1 MAPFPDEYEVSSLLP
16 YLRRDALVRLCLTS
30 PDPSVAEGGYPFFVL
45 DDSDPTT
52 RLVSGR
58 FVTSGGSVL
67 KRVFLLM
74 QRDAYL
80 PSNDAPWPLANP
92 DVDAAWRKA
101 FSLYQEEGERAPSLV
116 LAGQTGPEGDFRPF
130 SSLFYCTARDVFF
143 HPPCPVCGRPLRL
156 CTDDTVLALAGL
168 QPYSASMY
176 RYLYCGVC
184 CTPGDS
190 PFYAYETDH
199 ASPATLQDR
208 RALIRGFAS
217 LDATRADA
225 SFPCADCPERQ
236 ACFGPSFAAGSR
248 IVPFS
253 FYPFHVLVFD
263 AFDLNSR
270 DFLSLVAGAST
281 GEVKERLH
289 PLRDRA
295 RIDCISVLHGDAPS
309 GETLFPVT
317 DERHFLEVLYLKL
330 SFLDEALRHFPEDH
344 LKRCLSLDAIWVKLP
359 ERSDRLPAWWNFG
372 TGTLDIIRPRPD
384 CFPNSAVSFKPL
396 LHAGLVWFSAL
407 LINRRQGDRDVFRA
421 LEIEVTGGAGS
432 LSAPWERPNTG
443 AVFLP
448 ENIFWDP
455 EAVRV
460 SSLWQPLW
468 GQTLEVGFEL
478 VRAALSGERLRLGE
492 TFFEELTRLRSEV
505 RAALFGAAPCPAEEV
520 DMATPVPDDRI
531 VHDALLRIAGKLR
544 DRAEVVKPPVPPREK
559 DESTETVI
567 LSARPE
573 KRDFPG
579 IMDTDEFMETIILSP
594 NGARER
600 IPSPPQVRA
609 CEEEVPETLIIPA
622 GQRTAG
628 DGLAEPS
635 EPPPSPEPND
645 TQENVPPEEDLL
657 SETVILAPRKIDP
670 RMKGAKGKNG
680 S

>member
-1 MAPFPDEYEVSSLLP
+1 MIPFPDEHGVSSLLP
-16 YLRRDALVRLCLTS
+16 YLRRDALARLCLTS
-30 PDPSVAEGGYPFFVL
+30 PYPSVADGRYPFLVL

-52 RLVSGR
+52 RLLAGR
-58 FVTSGGSVL
+58 FMTDGGSVL

-80 PSNDAPWPLANP
+80 PSGDAPWPLANP
-92 DVDAAWRKA
+92 DVDAAWRKT
-101 FSLYQEEGERAPSLV
+101 FSLYRGEGDGAQPVL
-116 LAGQTGPEGDFRPF
+116 LAGQEGGLRPF

-156 CTDDTVLALAGL
+156 CTDEQVLAVAGL
-168 QPYSASMY
+168 QPYSSSTY

-184 CTPGDS
+184 CAPGDS

-199 ASPATLQDR
+199 ASPPTLQDR
-208 RALIRGFAS
+208 CALIRAFAS

-225 SFPCADCPERQ
+225 SFPCADCPERE
-236 ACFGPSFAAGSR
+236 ACFGPRFAAGSR

-253 FYPFHVLVFD
+253 FYPFHLLVFD

-270 DFLSLVAGAST
+270 DFLSLVAGASPD
-281 GEVKERLH
+281 EMEERLH

-295 RIDCISVLHGDAPS
+295 RIDCLAALRGDHPS
-309 GETLFPVT
+309 GETLLPLA

-330 SFLDEALRHFPEDH
+330 SFLDDALRRVPEDRPE
-344 LKRCLSLDAIWVKLP
+344 RCLSLDAIWVKLP

-384 CFPNSAVSFKPL
+384 CLSGAAASFNPL
-396 LHAGLVWFSAL
+396 IHAGLVWFSAL
-407 LINRRQGDRDVFRA
+407 LVNRRQGDRDVFRA
-421 LEIEVTGGAGS
+421 LEKEVTGGAGS
-432 LSAPWERPNTG
+432 PSAPWERPDTG
-443 AVFLP
+443 TVFLP

-460 SSLWQPLW
+460 SSAWSPLW
-468 GQTLEVGFEL
+468 GRALEIGFEL
-478 VRAALSGERLRLGE
+478 VRAALSGERLRPGE
-492 TFFEELTRLRSEV
+492 TFFEKLARLRSEV
-505 RAALFGAAPCPAEEV
+505 RAALFGAAPCHAEEV

-544 DRAEVVKPPVPPREK
+544 DRAEVVKPPVPPLEK

-600 IPSPPQVRA
+600 IPSSPQVRA

-628 DGLAEPS
+628 DVPAEPS

-645 TQENVPPEEDLL
+645 AQESVPPEEDLL

>member
-1 MAPFPDEYEVSSLLP
+1 
-16 YLRRDALVRLCLTS
+16 
-30 PDPSVAEGGYPFFVL
+30 
-45 DDSDPTT
+45 
-52 RLVSGR
+52 
-58 FVTSGGSVL
+58 
-67 KRVFLLM
+67 
-74 QRDAYL
+74 
-80 PSNDAPWPLANP
+80 
-92 DVDAAWRKA
+92 
-101 FSLYQEEGERAPSLV
+101 
-116 LAGQTGPEGDFRPF
+116 
-130 SSLFYCTARDVFF
+130 
-143 HPPCPVCGRPLRL
+143 
-156 CTDDTVLALAGL
+156 
-168 QPYSASMY
+168 MY

-253 FYPFHVLVFD
+253 FYPFHLLVFD

-330 SFLDEALRHFPEDH
+330 SFLDDALRSIPEDH
-344 LKRCLSLDAIWVKLP
+344 PERCLSLDAIWVKLP

-372 TGTLDIIRPRPD
+372 TGTLDIIWPRPD
-384 CFPNSAVSFKPL
+384 CFPNSAASFKPL

-407 LINRRQGDRDVFRA
+407 LVNRRQGDRDVFRA

-460 SSLWQPLW
+460 SSLWHPLW
-468 GQTLEVGFEL
+468 GRALEVGFEL
-478 VRAALSGERLRLGE
+478 VRAALSGERLRPGE
-492 TFFEELTRLRSEV
+492 TFFDELTRLRSEV

-628 DGLAEPS
+628 DGPAEPS